1 MKLKKGVKRF
11 LIVLLIVLIL
21 AAVILWFVFGRGE
34 KKQEPQTATVVETL
48 DDYGYSLRSDATSL
62 QKSLFEELKKVLNQ
76 EPINEEEYAKIVA
89 RSFIADFYTLDN
101 KVTNNDVGGAQY
113 FYSAVR
119 DNFILSAQ
127 DSIYKYVESDLYGD
141 REQELPIVTA
151 VEVTSITSTTYTL
164 GEVTDDK
171 AYQVEATITYQKDL
185 GYDSSRK
192 LIIMHDEND
201 HLSIVEIT

>member
-21 AAVILWFVFGRGE
+21 TAVILWFVFGRGE

-48 DDYGYSLRSDATSL
+48 DNYGYSLRSNATSL
-62 QKSLFEELKKVLNQ
+62 SKSLFEELKKVLNQ

-151 VEVTSITSTTYTL
+151 VDIVSVSQTSYTY
-164 GEVTDDK
+164 GETTDDS
-171 AYQVEATITYQKDL
+171 AYQVEVAITYQTDL
-185 GYDSSRK
+185 GYDTSRTIT
-192 LIIMHDEND
+192 LMHEENR
-201 HLSIVEIT
+201 LGIVEIS

>member
-1 MKLKKGVKRF
+1 MKLKKSVKRF

-21 AAVILWFVFGRGE
+21 ATVILWFVFGRGE

-62 QKSLFEELKKVLNQ
+62 QKSLFEELKQVLNA

-201 HLSIVEIT
+201 HLSIVEIS

>member
-21 AAVILWFVFGRGE
+21 ATVILWFVFGRGE

-62 QKSLFEELKKVLNQ
+62 QKSLFEELKQVLNA

-201 HLSIVEIT
+201 HLSIVEIS

>member
-1 MKLKKGVKRF
+1 M
-11 LIVLLIVLIL
+11 
-21 AAVILWFVFGRGE
+21 
-34 KKQEPQTATVVETL
+34 
-48 DDYGYSLRSDATSL
+48 
-62 QKSLFEELKKVLNQ
+62 LNV

-151 VEVTSITSTTYTL
+151 VDVVSVSQTSYTY
-164 GEVTDDK
+164 GETTDDS
-171 AYQVEATITYQKDL
+171 AYQVEVAITYQTDL
-185 GYDSSRK
+185 GYDTSRTIT
-192 LIIMHDEND
+192 LMHEENR
-201 HLSIVEIT
+201 LAIVEIS

>member
-1 MKLKKGVKRF
+1 MKLKKKVKR
-11 LIVLLIVLIL
+11 LLILFLLII
-21 AAVILWFVFGRGE
+21 VIIAGGLWFFLGRKEE
-34 KKQEPQTATVVETL
+34 KQPQTTTVVETL

-76 EPINEEEYAKIVA
+76 EPINEEEYAKLVA
-89 RSFIADFYTLDN
+89 RSFLADFYTLDN
-101 KVTNNDVGGAQY
+101 KVTNNDIGGVQY
-113 FYSAVR
+113 FYSSVQ
-119 DNFILSAQ
+119 DNFILKAQ
-127 DSIYKYVESDLYGD
+127 DTLYKYVESNLYD
-141 REQELPIVTA
+141 EREQELPIVTA

-164 GEVTDDK
+164 GEVTDDQ

-201 HLSIVEIT
+201 HLSIVEIS

>member
-1 MKLKKGVKRF
+1 MKLKKSVKRF

-62 QKSLFEELKKVLNQ
+62 QKSLFEELKQVLNA

-113 FYSAVR
+113 F
-119 DNFILSAQ
+119 ILSAQ

-151 VEVTSITSTTYTL
+151 VDVVSVSQTSYTY
-164 GEVTDDK
+164 GETTDDS
-171 AYQVEATITYQKDL
+171 AYQVEVAITYQTDL
-185 GYDSSRK
+185 GYDTSRTIT
-192 LIIMHDEND
+192 LMHEENR
-201 HLSIVEIT
+201 LAIVEIS